1 MEKRRL
7 SDIKQYE
14 KGFFLV
20 KFLKEVYLND
30 LLDGNLY
37 MNNFQYFIDL
47 EKETKE
53 KGQGD
58 KREAGHVFRSTNI
71 RLIDPETNQVI
82 ATGSVG
88 EVIERYI
95 GVEKIPVFC
104 MTIFRYSEFE
114 IIEEKEESVVV
125 KLVLPPKDQ
134 KNYIETFGEK
144 AVILPHYFLERLEE
158 KNNEEPLGLAYAEVQ
173 YHDYDVI
180 SSERRTLF
188 DERSIQFFFW
198 KDNFFSNQRE
208 FRIVLTQKL
217 VDQPFKLN
225 IGSVVDGAIVV
236 DSEKLFEAEFEFP
249 LNKELT
255 EENNK

>member
-1 MEKRRL
+1 MA
-7 SDIKQYE
+7 
-14 KGFFLV
+14 
-20 KFLKEVYLND
+20 KFLKELYLND
-30 LLDGNLY
+30 LLEGNLY
-37 MNNFQYFIDL
+37 MNNFQYFIEL
-47 EKETKE
+47 EKQTKV

-58 KREAGHVFRSTNI
+58 KREAGHVFRATSI

-82 ATGSVG
+82 ATGNVG
-88 EVIERYI
+88 EVIERYT

-104 MTIFRYSEFE
+104 LTKFRYREFE
-114 IIEEKEESVVV
+114 IIEVKDGSVVA
-125 KLVLPPKDQ
+125 KLAIPPKDQ

-158 KNNEEPLGLAYAEVQ
+158 KNNDERLGLAYGEVQ

-180 SSERRTLF
+180 SSERIRLF
-188 DERSIQFFFW
+188 DEKSLQFFFW

-217 VDQPFKLN
+217 VDEPFKLN
-225 IGSVVDGAIVV
+225 IGSLVEGAIVV

-249 LNKELT
+249 LNKE
-255 EENNK
+255 